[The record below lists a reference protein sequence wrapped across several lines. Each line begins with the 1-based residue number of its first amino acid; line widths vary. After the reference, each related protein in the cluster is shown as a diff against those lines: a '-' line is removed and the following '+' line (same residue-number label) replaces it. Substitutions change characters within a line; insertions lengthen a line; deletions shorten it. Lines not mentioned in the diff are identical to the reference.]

1 MGFYDFLNCE
11 PDAAL
16 KNRSGGENM
25 ILDRKLQLE
34 LLEKMS
40 STYPDFYNFNH
51 EYFEGAGGYAEVVA
65 NLYYLQQHNLIEERS
80 TLRSNAMDG
89 LKRLQIHLPTINQNG
104 MDFLANDGGLSAILS
119 TVTIKIDT
127 EQFRQILL
135 MKVSESNLP
144 LDQKNQITSVL
155 QELPAESIKHLSTKL
170 LDLGWDN
177 LGSLMQLIQNIPA

>member
-1 MGFYDFLNCE
+1 M
-11 PDAAL
+11 PHTRAAL
-16 KNRSGGENM
+16 GSGGENM

-51 EYFEGAGGYAEVVA
+51 EYLEGTGGYAEVVA

-155 QELPAESIKHLSTKL
+155 QELPAENIKHLSTKL